1 MRSLNN
7 NNRLRNLQLMVVL
20 SMPITILGIMDIT
33 TTRMDSEVTEVV
45 TTITEVAEVAITIP

>member
-45 TTITEVAEVAITIP
+45 ITITEVAEVAITIP